1 MLFYVEDAMKKLTA
15 KKALLTHIDKFS
27 QARIMVIGDIM
38 IDHFIWGSVNRI
50 SPEAPVP
57 VVKVTNESFHL
68 GGAANVVHNIHTLGG
83 KVYTAGVTGNDEMG
97 RKIVHD
103 LRALGI
109 STGGIIATH
118 GRPTT
123 VKTRIIA
130 HNQQV
135 VRLDREEASPL
146 NKDIKKRIVAYC
158 QKNLLR
164 HTCGY
169 FV

>member
-1 MLFYVEDAMKKLTA
+1 MKKLTA
-15 KKALLTHIDKFS
+15 KKALLAHIDKFS
-27 QARIMVIGDIM
+27 RARIMVIGDIM

-83 KVYTAGVTGNDEMG
+83 KVYTAGVMGNDQMG
-97 RKIVHD
+97 RKILHD
-103 LRALGI
+103 LRMLGI
-109 STGGIIATH
+109 SIRGIILTH
-118 GRPTT
+118 NRPTT
-123 VKTRIIA
+123 IKTRIIA

-135 VRLDREEASPL
+135 VRLDREEVSPF
-146 NKDIKKRIVAYC
+146 NTDIKKTDYC
-158 QKNLLR
+158 LLPKDIFR